1 MKTINNNMTLSDFD
15 AWSGAVDTKK
25 TIINQGKEE
34 EFNDLMEEL
43 YPDGLTETGLND
55 LLRFSDDWLYE
66 MLEIE
71 EE

>member
-55 LLRFSDDWLYE
+55 LLWFSDDWVYE